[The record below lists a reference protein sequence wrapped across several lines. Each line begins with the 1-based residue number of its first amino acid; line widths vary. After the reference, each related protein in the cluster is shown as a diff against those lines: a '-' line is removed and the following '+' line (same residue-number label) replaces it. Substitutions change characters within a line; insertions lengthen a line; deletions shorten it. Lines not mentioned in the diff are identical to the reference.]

1 MDSTDTERPHPAA
14 KKATPPATPRNFKT
28 LSLIRHAKSSW
39 ESPGS
44 EDVDR
49 PLSPRGRREAALMGR
64 ALAARGFGPDR
75 WISSTALRAFRTAEI
90 LAAAVDWPV
99 SRIVLENGLYHP
111 NTDDLLALLRRMEQ
125 AASWVACVGHDPE
138 LTDLARLL
146 SKADIAKVPTC
157 GVVEM
162 RFAIDGWE
170 QLGQGKPLSFSLDFP
185 KNHLL

>member
-1 MDSTDTERPHPAA
+1 MNAATIDSKRSEPRKAA
-14 KKATPPATPRNFKT
+14 PSAKAQGVKI

-39 ESPGS
+39 EFSGL

-49 PLSPRGRREAALMGR
+49 PLNARGRREAALMGR
-64 ALAARGFGPDR
+64 ALAARGFAPDH
-75 WISSTALRAFRTAEI
+75 WISSTALRALRTAEI

-99 SRIVLENGLYHP
+99 SRIILDNGLYHP
-111 NTDDLLALLRRMEQ
+111 NTDELLTLLRRLAP
-125 AASWVACVGHDPE
+125 AAAWVACVGHDPA

-170 QLGQGKPLSFSLDFP
+170 QLGQGKPLSFSIDFP
-185 KNHLL
+185 KNHQ

>member
-1 MDSTDTERPHPAA
+1 MNAA
-14 KKATPPATPRNFKT
+14 NINSKRAEPRKAAPSAKVQSVRI

-39 ESPGS
+39 EFPGL

-49 PLSPRGRREAALMGR
+49 PLSPRGRREAVLMGQV
-64 ALAARGFGPDR
+64 LAVRGFAPDR

-90 LAAAVDWPV
+90 VAAAVDCPV
-99 SRIVLENGLYHP
+99 SRIILDNGLYHP
-111 NTDDLLALLRRMEQ
+111 NTDDLLALLRRMEKTV
-125 AASWVACVGHDPE
+125 SWLACVGHDPE

-146 SKADIAKVPTC
+146 SKADIVKVPTC

-170 QLGQGKPLSFSLDFP
+170 QLGSGKPLSFLIDFP
-185 KNHLL
+185 KNHP

>member
-1 MDSTDTERPHPAA
+1 MDSIDTERPHPAA
-14 KKATPPATPRNFKT
+14 KKATPPAKPRNLKT

-39 ESPGS
+39 EFPGL

-49 PLSPRGRREAALMGR
+49 PLNARGRREAALMAR
-64 ALAARGFGPDR
+64 ALAERGFTPDL

-99 SRIVLENGLYHP
+99 SKITLENGLYHP
-111 NTDDLLALLRRMEQ
+111 NTDELLTLLRRLEP
-125 AASWVACVGHDPE
+125 AAAWVACVGHDPE

-146 SKADIAKVPTC
+146 SKADIVKVPTC
-157 GVVEM
+157 GIVEM

-170 QLGQGKPLSFSLDFP
+170 QLGQGKPLSFLIDFP
-185 KNHLL
+185 KNHL